1 MDRNKRL
8 QAILAK
14 AKELDFYKEKL
25 KDIDPSSITVDN
37 IAELDF
43 SSREDFMNHFE
54 NDPTGGFMNDDIVQM
69 HLTPSP
75 GGRMPEFLTKQD
87 IAWQA
92 EAVVEQLKRC
102 DISPDDRCLV
112 VFSYHMLAG
121 GWLFH
126 EGLNQLGV
134 TTLALGPADAS
145 QVVEIAK
152 TYDFNVLVANPSF
165 ARKLGEAGASFEKLI
180 AAGEPFTAVPGYR
193 EKVETALGCK
203 AYDAYGLSETG
214 LVAAETSAQDG
225 LHIVEQACILEVL
238 DSQTLKS
245 VADGEKGELVITSL
259 TREGMPIIRFR
270 TGDLTLKDS
279 KDGKLYL
286 PRGVFGRT
294 DSMLKIKG
302 VKFYP
307 RELLFILAGIEG
319 LNFRNYQIEVS
330 SREDGTDTV
339 KLNIEGDAAKV
350 DIDELAKTL
359 RIATGIGMNEIEIH
373 EEFSGELVVDKRF
386 A

>member
-54 NDPTGGFMNDDIVQM
+54 DDPTGGFMNDDIVQM

-193 EKVETALGCK
+193 EKVEAALGCK

-238 DSQTLKS
+238 DTQTLKS

-330 SREDGTDTV
+330 SRKDGTDTV

>member
-14 AKELDFYKEKL
+14 AKELDFYKAKL

-43 SSREDFMNHFE
+43 SSREDFMNHFK
-54 NDPTGGFMNDDIVQM
+54 NNPTGGFMNDDIVQM

-193 EKVETALGCK
+193 EKVEAALGCK

-350 DIDELAKTL
+350 NVDELAKTL